1 MTYIYNSK
9 QPMTDRDL
17 SWILF
22 NNRVM
27 AEAMDTN
34 LPLLERALSLSFVSS
49 NEDEFFMV
57 RVAAL
62 YNSRKLAKG
71 TEKRLIR
78 NLISEIRRNIVDMDN
93 NMDAIAEGIRNELKT
108 KGIHIY
114 SKMPNDESVIKWSKE
129 VFKTRIAP
137 LLTPIAI
144 LPTRPFPLAKGKS
157 LHIAVM
163 LDDQPGSWA
172 TVKLPDKLPRLL
184 LVPSEDGKTRMM
196 LIDTIIAEHISTIFG
211 RRKIRYITPYRILRD
226 AEAEFTDTETGDFLS
241 SVRGVL
247 KTRKRGDVMRLEVA
261 KNAPQELV
269 ALLAESFKIKN
280 KEIYYLS
287 SPLDTASYMRAL
299 YKIPGFDELR
309 YPKYEPYMTQ
319 AMAEND
325 LFEEISKGD
334 ILLFHPYESFDP
346 VVRLLQ
352 DAAKDPHVLA
362 VKQTL
367 YRVSGDSPI
376 IAALI
381 EAAKLGK
388 QVTVF
393 IELKARFDEE
403 NNIIWGEMMEKAGC
417 QVIYGLPGL
426 KTHSKITLIV
436 RNENDVTKHYLHLG
450 TGNYH
455 DGTAKSYTDLSLLTV
470 NEKLGN
476 DAVQFF
482 HILTGYGQTTGMN
495 SLITAPNT
503 LRDKLMDLIK
513 RETENAKV
521 GIPARID
528 GKMNALVDGKIIKAL
543 YKASQAGVK
552 IKLMVRS
559 ACCLMP
565 GIPGL
570 SENIEVRSIVGRHL
584 EHARIYRFANGGE
597 PEMFLSSADWM
608 PRNLDKRVELMFPIK
623 DPDIRQR
630 IDEIMEIQHL
640 DTVKAWELKPNGQ
653 YIRVRNLNPT
663 HTLNAQEVFMETHGW
678 TENKFD
684 LSQFYKDDIEK
695 DK

>member
-1 MTYIYNSK
+1 MSYIYDK

-17 SWILF
+17 SWIMF

-27 AEAMDTN
+27 AEATDVN

-62 YNSRKLAKG
+62 YNTKKLTKG
-71 TEKRLIR
+71 IDKRFVKD
-78 NLISEIRRNIVDMDN
+78 LISEIRRNIVDMDN

-114 SKMPNDESVIKWSKE
+114 TKMPNDENIIKWSKE

-157 LHIAVM
+157 LHMAVM

-172 TVKLPDKLPRLL
+172 TVKMPDKMPRLL
-184 LVPSEDGKTRMM
+184 MVPSDDGKTRMM
-196 LIDTIIAEHISTIFG
+196 LLDAIIAEHISSIFG
-211 RRKIRYITPYRILRD
+211 RRKIRYLTPYRILRD
-226 AEAEFTDTETGDFLS
+226 AEAEFTDIETGDFLS

-247 KTRKRGDVMRLEVA
+247 KTRKRGDVMRLEVS

-269 ALLAESFKIKN
+269 ALLAESFKIKSR
-280 KEIYYLS
+280 EIYYLS

-309 YPKYEPYMTQ
+309 YPKYEPYMTKEL
-319 AMAEND
+319 AENN
-325 LFEEISKGD
+325 LFDEISKGD

-346 VVRLLQ
+346 IVRLLK
-352 DAAKDPHVLA
+352 DAAQDPNVLA
-362 VKQTL
+362 IKQTL

-381 EAAKLGK
+381 EAAQLGK

-403 NNIIWGEMMEKAGC
+403 NNIIWGEMMERAGC

-426 KTHSKITLIV
+426 KTHSKITLVV
-436 RNENDVTKHYLHLG
+436 RNEGDTTKHYLHLG

-476 DAVQFF
+476 DAMQFF

-495 SLITAPNT
+495 SLITAPDT
-503 LRDKLMDLIK
+503 LRDKLMALIR
-513 RETENAKV
+513 RETENAKA

-528 GKMNALVDGKIIKAL
+528 GKMNALVDTKIIRAL

-570 SENIEVRSIVGRHL
+570 SENIKVRSIVGRHL

-597 PEMFLSSADWM
+597 PEMYLSSADWM

-623 DPDIRQR
+623 NEEIRQR

-640 DTVKAWELKPNGQ
+640 DTVKAWELTPSGH
-653 YIRVRNLNPT
+653 YVRVRNMHPK
-663 HTLNAQEVFMETHGW
+663 HVLNAQEVFMATHGW
-678 TENKFD
+678 TDNKFD
-684 LSQFYKDDIEK
+684 LSQYYENGKEEFQ
-695 DK
+695 